1 MSTRNWRFER
11 CISLSKWWCSGSM
24 LGFRGVSGVNH
35 KRSAGPNAQWTSSLG
50 SEHGHCSPR
59 DVWDV
64 GAVSVHVCSDGRP
77 TCTQEKSRRFQVDTK
92 HLKGVFCSVLT
103 EGRRSRLGSFR
114 SVFCG
119 YIYFFCF
126 GCFCHFGSLMFRT
139 VLENT
144 IKCSVSL
151 LVYSLVVHADACLFA
166 CSFFDSKM
174 QICWIQI
181 AADIRPIW

>member
-1 MSTRNWRFER
+1 MYFL
-11 CISLSKWWCSGSM
+11 IKWWCSGSM
-24 LGFRGVSGVNH
+24 LGSRGVSGVNH
-35 KRSAGPNAQWTSSLG
+35 KRSAGPKRAVNLQSLG

-77 TCTQEKSRRFQVDTK
+77 TCTKRIPEVPSRYQAFKRCF
-92 HLKGVFCSVLT
+92 
-103 EGRRSRLGSFR
+103 
-114 SVFCG
+114 FCG
-119 YIYFFCF
+119 FNTRKKKQTWIFQECVLWLYIFFCF
-126 GCFCHFGSLMFRT
+126 GCFCHFGSLMIRT

-144 IKCSVSL
+144 VKYSVSL

-174 QICWIQI
+174 QICWIQT